1 MPQTLAELTDA
12 ALALPAQERAELVD
26 RLGASLVEDISS
38 DPARA
43 AQLAEV
49 MRRREEWLAGKVQLI
64 PGEQVMREAREF
76 CR

>member
-1 MPQTLAELTDA
+1 MPHTLAELTDA
-12 ALALPAQERAELVD
+12 ALALPAKERAELVD
-26 RLGASLVEDISS
+26 RLGASLVDDLSS
-38 DPARA
+38 DTARA

-64 PGEQVMREAREF
+64 PGEQVMREAREL